1 MLSWSAI
8 AIGCAVA
15 NGTRWLASL
24 CCPSVTDSLWEASAG
39 QLLARTASADP
50 TPGGGAIAAV
60 VGAFGVGLVQM
71 AVRVTLRAAD
81 ETATTQLQQVD
92 VRAGELRK
100 LFVQAADEDVNAFD
114 TLMDAYRMPRESDA
128 ERAARVAAISIAT
141 LSATRVPLA
150 LARAA
155 ADGMALA
162 DAARPLVKNSIASD
176 VLAGRDLLR
185 GAGLAALRTAAINL
199 PALEASG
206 QPEAADLQAERDSLL
221 MLFSEAGGAS

>member
-1 MLSWSAI
+1 M
-8 AIGCAVA
+8 
-15 NGTRWLASL
+15 
-24 CCPSVTDSLWEASAG
+24 TDSLWEGSAG

-60 VGAFGVGLVQM
+60 VGAFGVSLVQM

-81 ETATTQLQQVD
+81 ETAATQLQQVD
-92 VRAGELRK
+92 VRAGELQK
-100 LFVQAADEDVNAFD
+100 LFMQAADEDINAFD
-114 TLMDAYRMPRESDA
+114 TLMDAYRMPRDSDA
-128 ERAARVAAISIAT
+128 ERAARAAAISTAT

-155 ADGMALA
+155 ADGIALG
-162 DAARPLVKNSIASD
+162 DAARPLVKDSIASD

-185 GAGLAALRTAAINL
+185 GAGLAALRTAEINL

-206 QPEAADLQAERDSLL
+206 QPDAAELRAEQGSLL
-221 MLFSEAGGAS
+221 MILGDGGGAS